1 MRGQAETSFLSF
13 LAKKEDGTA
22 AVQRL
27 AILNFLRTVPTAS
40 FSRTDLSKIFGYP
53 IQSVCGRIG
62 ELKDDGLVIE
72 LPKRRCPHT
81 GQLVKP
87 IQAAPDLLTAPLH

>member
-1 MRGQAETSFLSF
+1 MKGQAETSFLAF
-13 LAKKEDGTA
+13 VAKREDGTSA
-22 AVQRL
+22 LQRL
-27 AILNFLRTVPTAS
+27 AILNFLRTVPTQS

-53 IQSVCGRIG
+53 IQSICGRIG
-62 ELKDDGLVIE
+62 ELKEDGLVVE

-87 IQAAPDLLTAPLH
+87 VQIAPDLLSNPLH